1 MDVKEISFSEWDA
14 ALPAEGIEPFHTT
27 EALEVMD
34 SHWAGEVRLFG
45 GFKGH
50 EPIGLL
56 PVFVRHHPLGRLISS
71 PPVGFGIGRLGP
83 VLMPTSPKQRKRE
96 SVNKRFVRSVVETL
110 DATDQLTLF
119 RMVGRTT
126 YGDPRPFKWDGF
138 DTTPEFTYQLDVDS
152 QTADAVL
159 ESFSRDLRNDIRN
172 RDEAGVTIRS
182 GEDGDVRN
190 IYEAMMDRY
199 REQGR
204 TQPVSREF
212 IEDLLAAVGDRA
224 RVYVAESDSGR
235 FLSGMIVLYTDTTA
249 YNWKGGTKPT
259 EIDTSVSVNNLL
271 HWKIIEDII
280 EDPDL
285 ESTSTYDFY
294 TANNE
299 RLSRYKSSFNG
310 SLATYYT
317 VESNG
322 VPMAVAKTAYRN
334 ALTKTI
340 PGGKQLL
347 VGNLL
352 KDK

>member
-1 MDVKEISFSEWDA
+1 MDVKEMSFSEWDA
-14 ALPAEGIEPFHTT
+14 ALPADGIEPFHTT
-27 EALEVMD
+27 EALEVLD
-34 SHWAGEVRLFG
+34 SHWAGELKLFG
-45 GFKGH
+45 GFKGQ

-56 PVFVRHHPLGRLISS
+56 PVFIRHHPLGRLISS

-126 YGDPRPFKWDGF
+126 YSDPRPFKWDGF
-138 DTTPEFTYQLDVDS
+138 DTTPEFTYQLDVGS
-152 QTADAVL
+152 QSAEAVL
-159 ESFSRDLRNDIRN
+159 GSFSRDLRKDVRN
-172 RDEAGVTIRS
+172 REEVGVTIRN
-182 GEDGDVRN
+182 GEDGDVGR
-190 IYEAMMDRY
+190 IYQAMMDRY
-199 REQGR
+199 RDQGR

-224 RVYVAESDSGR
+224 RIYVAESDSGE
-235 FLSGMIVLYTDTTA
+235 FLSGMILLYADNTA
-249 YNWKGGTKPT
+249 YNWKGGTKPA

-285 ESTSTYDFY
+285 ESVSTYDFY

-340 PGGKQLL
+340 PGGKQF
-347 VGNLL
+347 VIGNLL

>member
-1 MDVKEISFSEWDA
+1 MDVKEMSFSAWDA
-14 ALPAEGIEPFHTT
+14 ALPTAGIEPFHTT
-27 EALEVMD
+27 EALEVLD
-34 SHWAGEVRLFG
+34 SHWAGELRLFG

-96 SVNKRFVRSVVETL
+96 SVNKRFVRRVIETL
-110 DATDQLTLF
+110 DGTDQFSLF

-126 YGDPRPFKWDGF
+126 YNDPRPFKWDGF
-138 DTTPEFTYQLDVDS
+138 NTTPEFTYQLAVDG
-152 QTADAVL
+152 QTADEVL
-159 ESFSRDLRNDIRN
+159 GSFSRDLRNDIRN
-172 RDEAGVTIRS
+172 RDEVEITIRR
-182 GEDGDVRN
+182 GEDGDVQN
-190 IYEAMMDRY
+190 IYQAMMDRY
-199 REQGR
+199 RQQGR

-224 RVYVAESDSGR
+224 RVYVAESDSGE
-235 FLSGMIVLYTDTTA
+235 FLSGMIVLYTDNTA
-249 YNWKGGTKPT
+249 YNWKGGTKPA

-285 ESTSTYDFY
+285 ESTSTYDLY

-317 VESNG
+317 VESNS
-322 VPMAVAKTAYRN
+322 VPMTVAKTAYRN
-334 ALTKTI
+334 ALSKTI
-340 PGGKQLL
+340 PGGRQFL

-352 KDK
+352 KNN